1 MLEQIKVYAID
12 VDKMDDNFNCLTC
25 NDEDFI
31 TESIRQEIKPIDIR
45 RFERMLN
52 INVFNNDTL
61 IIRFIL
67 N

>member
-67 N
+67 D

>member
-1 MLEQIKVYAID
+1 
-12 VDKMDDNFNCLTC
+12 MDDNFNCLTC
-25 NDEDFI
+25 SDEDFI
-31 TESIRQEIKPIDIR
+31 AESIRQEMKPIDIR

>member
-1 MLEQIKVYAID
+1 MINSIKVYSID

-31 TESIRQEIKPIDIR
+31 AESIRQEIKPIDIR

-67 N
+67 D

>member
-1 MLEQIKVYAID
+1 MINSIKVYSID
-12 VDKMDDNFNCLTC
+12 VYKMDDNFNCLTC

-31 TESIRQEIKPIDIR
+31 AESIRQEIKPIDIR

-67 N
+67 D

>member
-1 MLEQIKVYAID
+1 MINSIKVYSID
-12 VDKMDDNFNCLTC
+12 VYKMDDNFNCLTC

-31 TESIRQEIKPIDIR
+31 AESIRQEIKPIDIR

>member
-1 MLEQIKVYAID
+1 MIEQIKVYSID

-25 NDEDFI
+25 SDEDFI
-31 TESIRQEIKPIDIR
+31 AESIRQEIKPIDIR

>member
-1 MLEQIKVYAID
+1 LLEQIKVYAID